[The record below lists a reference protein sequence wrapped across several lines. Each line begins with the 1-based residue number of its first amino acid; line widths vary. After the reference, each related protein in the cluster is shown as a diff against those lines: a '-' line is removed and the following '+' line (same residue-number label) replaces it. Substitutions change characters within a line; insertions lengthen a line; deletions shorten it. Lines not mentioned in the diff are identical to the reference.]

1 MNKKFLGAILIAGLL
16 LSGCGAEKNSEPV
29 ELDSI
34 KNFPEIVDALAARNL
49 IDEAILVSRC
59 GLDDEK
65 IITDVAAHKDEPLNY
80 LSMILTRR
88 NHE

>member
-16 LSGCGAEKNSEPV
+16 LSSCGAEKNSATA
-29 ELDSI
+29 ELDAI
-34 KNFPEIVDALAARNL
+34 KNFPE
-49 IDEAILVSRC
+49 
-59 GLDDEK
+59 
-65 IITDVAAHKDEPLNY
+65 VAAHKDEPLNY